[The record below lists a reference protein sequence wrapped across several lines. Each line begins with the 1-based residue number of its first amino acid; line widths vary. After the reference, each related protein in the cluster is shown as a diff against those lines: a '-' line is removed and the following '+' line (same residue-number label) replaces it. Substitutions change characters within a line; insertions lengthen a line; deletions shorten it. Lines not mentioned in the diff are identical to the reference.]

1 MGPDAGAARRLRG
14 RCAPDKADVT
24 ISSAASDW
32 MDIVTGKAEAAALY
46 MTGKLS
52 VDGDLTIA
60 QRFTGLFG
68 AQ

>member
-1 MGPDAGAARRLRG
+1 
-14 RCAPDKADVT
+14 
-24 ISSAASDW
+24 